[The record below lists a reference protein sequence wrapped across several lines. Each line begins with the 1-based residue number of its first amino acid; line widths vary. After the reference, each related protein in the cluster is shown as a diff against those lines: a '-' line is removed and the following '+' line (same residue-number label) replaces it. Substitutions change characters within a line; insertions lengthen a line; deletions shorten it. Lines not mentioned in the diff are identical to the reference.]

1 MTMNLFK
8 LWRARRTIVGA
19 AVAAL
24 ALLATEG
31 PASAQINPSY
41 KKYSASHLAKVFDN
55 GDIHVLP
62 VQGNIYMIVAG
73 KVNLVAQVGDDGI
86 LLVDTGT
93 KELADKLTETIRM
106 RFDNKPIRYIINTSA
121 NAEHT
126 GGNEAVVKY
135 NRTRNAPP
143 GAAPEAA
150 GGGGGGGGGGNAIR
164 IVAHE
169 ATLNRMNGVVQ
180 GETEA
185 PADALPTSTFI
196 GEKKKIH
203 FNGEAIEVIANPG
216 GTTDGDVMV
225 FFRGSDV
232 IASGDL
238 FRTDSYP
245 SVDAKRGGTAQGVL
259 DGLNRI
265 LDITVPEF
273 NEQGG
278 TRVIPGHG
286 RLCNESDV
294 DDYRNWMTIIKYRV
308 EELMKRGM
316 TLDQIKAA
324 KPTLDFDGVFGS
336 PTGYL
341 DAAYSDLVKTAKADA
356 PKAAPAKGEPRGGKK
371 K

>member
-1 MTMNLFK
+1 VFG
-8 LWRARRTIVGA
+8 I
-19 AVAAL
+19 
-24 ALLATEG
+24 LATAG
-31 PASAQINPSY
+31 PASAQLNPSY
-41 KKYSASHLAKVFDN
+41 KKYSASHLAKVFSN
-55 GDIHVLP
+55 GDVHVLP

-73 KVNLVAQVGDDGI
+73 KVNVVAQVGDDGI

-93 KELADKLTETIRM
+93 KELAGKLTETLRL
-106 RFDNKPIRYIINTSA
+106 RFDNRPIRYIINTSV
-121 NAEHT
+121 NSEHT
-126 GGNEAVVKY
+126 GGNETVVKY

-143 GAAPEAA
+143 GTAPEA
-150 GGGGGGGGGGNAIR
+150 GGGGGGGGGGGANAIR
-164 IVAHE
+164 VIAHE
-169 ATLNRMNGVVQ
+169 MTLNRMNGSVA

-185 PADALPTSTFI
+185 PPDALPTSAFI
-196 GEKKKIH
+196 GEKKKIY
-203 FNGEAIEVIANPG
+203 FNGEPIEIIANPR
-216 GTTDGDVMV
+216 GTSDGDVMV

-245 SVDAKRGGTAQGVL
+245 VIDVKRGGTVQGVL

-294 DDYRNWMTIIKYRV
+294 DDYRNWMTIINYRV
-308 EELMKRGM
+308 QDFVKAGK

-324 KPTLDFDGVFGS
+324 KPTLDFDGVFGNG
-336 PTGYL
+336 TAYL
-341 DAAYSDLVKTAKADA
+341 EAAYNDLTKDAKSAA
-356 PKAAPAKGEPRGGKK
+356 AKAAPAKAEPRGKK
-371 K
+371 

>member
-1 MTMNLFK
+1 MKLIVASLAGLCMTL
-8 LWRARRTIVGA
+8 A
-19 AVAAL
+19 AA
-24 ALLATEG
+24 G

-41 KKYSASHLAKVFDN
+41 KKYSASHLAKVFSN

-62 VQGNIYMIVAG
+62 VQGNIYMIVDG
-73 KVNLVAQVGDDGI
+73 KVNVVAQVGDDGI

-93 KELADKLTETIRM
+93 KELAEKLTETIRM
-106 RFDNKPIRYIINTSA
+106 RFDNRPVRYIINTSV

-126 GGNEAVVKY
+126 GGNETVVKFIR
-135 NRTRNAPP
+135 NR
-143 GAAPEAA
+143 GAAAGVEGAA
-150 GGGGGGGGGGNAIR
+150 GGGGGGNANVRVI
-164 IVAHE
+164 AHE
-169 ATLNRMNGVVQ
+169 ATLNRMNGSVKD
-180 GETEA
+180 ETEA
-185 PADALPTSTFI
+185 PVDALPTSTFFT
-196 GEKKKIH
+196 EKKKIY
-203 FNGEAIEVIANPG
+203 FNGEPIEIIANPG
-216 GTTDGDVMV
+216 GTTDGDVIV

-245 SVDAKRGGTAQGVL
+245 MVDVKRGGTAQGVL

-324 KPTLDFDGVFGS
+324 KPTLDFDGVFGN
-336 PTGYL
+336 PAVYL
-341 DAAYSDLVKTAKADA
+341 DAAYNDLAKTAKAEA
-356 PKAAPAKGEPRGGKK
+356 AKAAAAKGESRGGRK
-371 K
+371 

>member
-1 MTMNLFK
+1 MRSMTTNLFK
-8 LWRARRTIVGA
+8 LSSVRRTVAG
-19 AVAAL
+19 VAAFG
-24 ALLATEG
+24 LLATAG
-31 PASAQINPSY
+31 LASAQLNPSY

-73 KVNLVAQVGDDGI
+73 KVNIVAQVGDDGI

-93 KELADKLTETIRM
+93 KELADKLTETLRM
-106 RFDNKPIRYIINTSA
+106 RFDNKPIRYIINTSV

-126 GGNEAVVKY
+126 GGNETVVKY
-135 NRTRNAPP
+135 NRTRNLPP
-143 GAAPEAA
+143 GAPAPEPAA

-164 IVAHE
+164 MIAHE
-169 ATLNRMNGVVQ
+169 ATLNRMNGSVA

-185 PADALPTSTFI
+185 PPDALPTSAFI
-196 GEKKKIH
+196 GEKKKIY
-203 FNGEAIEVIANPG
+203 FNGEAIEIIANPG
-216 GTTDGDVMV
+216 GTTDGDVIV

-232 IASGDL
+232 IAAGDI

-245 SVDAKRGGTAQGVL
+245 VIDVKRGGTVQGVL

-294 DDYRNWMTIIKYRV
+294 DDYRNWMTIINYRV
-308 EELMKRGM
+308 QDFVKAGK

-324 KPTLDFDGVFGS
+324 KPTLDFDGVFGNGT
-336 PTGYL
+336 PYVE
-341 DAAYSDLVKTAKADA
+341 AAYNDLTKNAKA
-356 PKAAPAKGEPRGGKK
+356 AAEQSQKLKGKSSK
-371 K
+371 